1 MINGIAKG
9 LVFALR
15 SFGDFRP
22 TDQLVEGKIVTWG
35 EVFMS
40 FVQLTVLWSGVSLAI
55 GWIVLRKRQLAIY
68 SGQG

>member
-1 MINGIAKG
+1 
-9 LVFALR
+9 
-15 SFGDFRP
+15 
-22 TDQLVEGKIVTWG
+22 
-35 EVFMS
+35 MS